1 VKREVER
8 FVEEM
13 LRWIRREF
21 FAAHTDKRFY
31 RCSSSR

>member
-1 VKREVER
+1 MKTEVAR

-21 FAAHTDKRFY
+21 FGQHSDKRFFRNG
-31 RCSSSR
+31 RC